1 MYVFSL
7 PSYEY
12 YVCSSIKFYN
22 LVSWHLL
29 VYQLSY
35 ITDQII
41 MFLSTGS
48 DIPGLEPGVMEE
60 AFDALGGGTEMVL
73 GQAEDGGYFLVGF
86 SKAAVHKIGSMLPS
100 INIKHW
106 LLLNNL
112 SDECIIYKC
121 TSNQNNTFSTHIFLM
136 FLAASVKGL

>member
-7 PSYEY
+7 PSYKF

-22 LVSWHLL
+22 LVLCTCWCTNYPTLL
-29 VYQLSY
+29 N
-35 ITDQII
+35 
-41 MFLSTGS
+41 LSTGS

-86 SKAAVHKIGSMLPS
+86 SKAAVHKIGS
-100 INIKHW
+100 NVTYKH
-106 LLLNNL
+106 
-112 SDECIIYKC
+112 
-121 TSNQNNTFSTHIFLM
+121 
-136 FLAASVKGL
+136 

>member
-22 LVSWHLL
+22 LVSCTCRP

-35 ITDQII
+35 ITDLII

-60 AFDALGGGTEMVL
+60 AFDALGVGLRWCWVRQRMGGTSWWV
-73 GQAEDGGYFLVGF
+73 
-86 SKAAVHKIGSMLPS
+86 SPR
-100 INIKHW
+100 
-106 LLLNNL
+106 LL
-112 SDECIIYKC
+112 
-121 TSNQNNTFSTHIFLM
+121 STR
-136 FLAASVKGL
+136 

>member
-60 AFDALGGGTEMVL
+60 AFDALGDGTEMVL

-86 SKAAVHKIGSMLPS
+86 SKAAVHKIGS
-100 INIKHW
+100 NVTYKH
-106 LLLNNL
+106 
-112 SDECIIYKC
+112 
-121 TSNQNNTFSTHIFLM
+121 
-136 FLAASVKGL
+136 

>member
-22 LVSWHLL
+22 LVSCTCRP

-35 ITDQII
+35 ITDLII

-73 GQAEDGGYFLVGF
+73 GQADDGGYFLVGF
-86 SKAAVHKIGSMLPS
+86 SKAAVHKIGS
-100 INIKHW
+100 NVTYKH
-106 LLLNNL
+106 
-112 SDECIIYKC
+112 
-121 TSNQNNTFSTHIFLM
+121 
-136 FLAASVKGL
+136 